1 MEPSG
6 SQRERNCSNPEHKYT
21 QPCGLG
27 EWEGARKPHFLLLQS
42 SAQGVT
48 LNYDTLNVPATQ
60 ACSASAPEERKN
72 HDEGEIALGNAVPV
86 QM

>member
-1 MEPSG
+1 MVPSG
-6 SQRERNCSNPEHKYT
+6 REIVQIQSTNTHNHVVWGSGR
-21 QPCGLG
+21 
-27 EWEGARKPHFLLLQS
+27 GARRLHFLLLQG

-72 HDEGEIALGNAVPV
+72 HDEGEIALGNAVPA
-86 QM
+86 

>member
-1 MEPSG
+1 MVPSG
-6 SQRERNCSNPEHKYT
+6 RETVQIQSTNTHNHVV
-21 QPCGLG
+21 
-27 EWEGARKPHFLLLQS
+27 LLQS
-42 SAQGVT
+42 SAQGIT

-72 HDEGEIALGNAVPV
+72 HDEGEIALGNAVPA